1 MCILTNKFDQTD
13 LTVIVKYKTIASFI
27 YNKVTMIKDV

>member
-1 MCILTNKFDQTD
+1 MCILTNFNQTD

-27 YNKVTMIKDV
+27 YNKVMMIKDV